1 MNIAG
6 STRRVSGRFKGWY
19 SMSFDLGL
27 YVITASIPELGRDH
41 YDVAAAAIE
50 GGATAIQL
58 RIKKRAMGEALK
70 IANAIH
76 ELTQEAG
83 IPLIINDHVGIAM
96 ASKAEGLH
104 VGPDDISIPSAR
116 RMLGAGVMIGR
127 SAKKHVEAIRAEQE
141 GASYVGVGPV
151 FATENK
157 PGEPPVGTASLIKVG
172 AVVGV
177 PVVAIGGIN
186 AGNIAQCIES
196 GADGVAVIGAVAMA
210 DDMVAATATLRNA
223 LDRARGKSRRGV
235 GARGGK

>member
-1 MNIAG
+1 
-6 STRRVSGRFKGWY
+6 
-19 SMSFDLGL
+19 MSFDLGL

-70 IANAIH
+70 IATAIH

-83 IPLIINDHVGIAM
+83 IPLIVNDHVGIAM

-116 RMLGAGVMIGR
+116 RMLGAGVLIGR
-127 SAKKHVEAIRAEQE
+127 STKRHDEAIKAEQE
-141 GASYVGVGPV
+141 GASYVGVGPI
-151 FATENK
+151 FETDNK
-157 PGEPPVGTASLIKVG
+157 PEQPIGTTRLTKVN

-186 AGNIAQCIES
+186 AGNIAECIEA

-210 DDMVAATATLRNA
+210 DDMVAATAALRKV
-223 LDRARGKSRRGV
+223 LDKARGKSRRGV